1 MDHNHITSNNAHYHP
16 DQFIKSMLIKIMRLV
31 VVVSLYLLLIF
42 INLIENN
49 VADNVLPAVYKYRCN
64 SGLEMDGPD
73 TVRFVAN
80 IFVP

>member
-1 MDHNHITSNNAHYHP
+1 
-16 DQFIKSMLIKIMRLV
+16 MLIKIIKPV
-31 VVVSLYLLLIF
+31 VVVTLYLLLIF
-42 INLIENN
+42 INLYENS
-49 VADNVLPAVYKYRCN
+49 VAENVLPAVYKYRCN

>member
-1 MDHNHITSNNAHYHP
+1 MDHNHITSKNAHYHA
-16 DQFIKSMLIKIMRLV
+16 DQVIKPMLIMRLV

-42 INLIENN
+42 FNLYENS
-49 VADNVLPAVYKYRCN
+49 VAENVLPAVYKYRCN

>member
-1 MDHNHITSNNAHYHP
+1 MFVPVYHA
-16 DQFIKSMLIKIMRLV
+16 DQVIKPMLIMRLV
-31 VVVSLYLLLIF
+31 VVVSLYLLFIF
-42 INLIENN
+42 INLYENS
-49 VADNVLPAVYKYRCN
+49 VAENVLPAVYKYRCN